1 MGITP
6 VVLYLDHVLLLTIVI
21 IIVLLLYH
29 SLIATIT
36 FSQLVIRVSRNESIV
51 GVLYCGHKSELLQL
65 TFILLLALPT
75 THAGICCA
83 ENSSHTQA

>member
-1 MGITP
+1 M
-6 VVLYLDHVLLLTIVI
+6 DHVLLLTIVI

-36 FSQLVIRVSRNESIV
+36 FSQLVIRVSGNESIV
-51 GVLYCGHKSELLQL
+51 GVLYCGHRSELLQL

-75 THAGICCA
+75 TYAVQRIPHTHNH
-83 ENSSHTQA
+83 NSEIAASV